1 MKLKWLITMA
11 WRDSRKNRSRLFLFM
26 SSIILGIAA
35 LVAINSFGDNLKRQ
49 VNDEAKSLLSADLEI
64 ESKQPFPDS
73 LKSFLDS
80 LNLKTTEE
88 INFASMVYFPE
99 TGGTRL
105 VNIRAV
111 GNEFPF
117 YGTIVTTPANAVDS
131 YSEGQLAL
139 VDKTLLTQFNASP
152 GDDIKIGTLTF
163 KIAGS
168 LLKVPGQSGISSSVA
183 PPVFIPL
190 HLAEATNLLQKG
202 SRINYS
208 IYVKYPEDFNNKTFE
223 EVIKPRLEKEDLR
236 FEDVD
241 ERKEQVGNAYADL
254 TGFLNLTAFIALLL
268 GCIGVASSV
277 HIYMKEKVQS
287 VAILRCLGAKG
298 SDGVGIFLTQIFFMG
313 FLGSIFGAFLGTLI
327 QYFLPVLF
335 ADFLPFELNLELSW
349 TSIFM
354 GIAMGII
361 TSILFAMF
369 PLLNIRRV
377 PPLKALRASYESSEP
392 DRLPYLVYVLIVLF
406 ITVFTYMQL
415 GSINKTLI
423 FSAVL
428 YLSFGFLAGFAKLI
442 TWLTRKYLPVKSS
455 FTWRQGLSNLYRP
468 NNQTLILVITIGLGT
483 SLIMTL
489 LLSQQLLLDKLKFS
503 SAADSRPNMV
513 VFDIQESQKDS
524 INQATLNNNM
534 PVIASVPIITM
545 RIEKINNRTIDEIK
559 DDTTSKAK
567 NWTLDREYR
576 VTYRDS
582 LIDSEEL
589 VEGKW
594 YGNIDNADDS
604 IFVSLDK
611 GLAEDMDVRVGDPV
625 TFNVQG
631 AIIKTFVG
639 SIRKIDFQRVQTNF
653 LVLFPNGV
661 LEKAPKFYVLLTR
674 ISDTKQSADF
684 QQLLVTKF
692 PNVSIIDLNLILE
705 TVDGVIK
712 KVSFIIRFMAFF
724 SIVTGILVLIG
735 SVMISKFQ
743 RIQES
748 VLLRTMGASRK
759 QIFTINAL
767 EYFLLG
773 SLAAFTGILISV
785 GVSMALAKFS
795 FNTILVPDWIP
806 MLIGYITITGLT
818 VLIGLLNSR
827 DVVNKPPLEILRKE
841 V

>member
-1 MKLKWLITMA
+1 MKLQWLLKMA

-49 VNDEAKSLLSADLEI
+49 VNEEAKSLLSADLEI
-64 ESKQPFPDS
+64 ESKQPFSDS
-73 LKSFLDS
+73 LKYFLDS
-80 LNLKTTEE
+80 LNLQTTEE
-88 INFASMVYFPE
+88 INFASMVLFPKN
-99 TGGTRL
+99 GGTRL

-111 GNEFPF
+111 ENEFPF
-117 YGTIVTTPANAVDS
+117 YGKIITNPSNAAND
-131 YSEGQLAL
+131 YSLGQMAL
-139 VDKTLLTQFNASP
+139 VDKTLLTQFNSFS
-152 GDDIKIGTLTF
+152 GDEIKIGTQTF

-168 LLKVPGQSGISSSVA
+168 VLKVPGQSGITSSVA

-190 HLAEATNLLQKG
+190 NLVESTNLLQKG

-208 IYVKYPEDFNNKTFE
+208 IYVKYPKNFSNKIFD

-236 FEDVD
+236 FEDVE
-241 ERKEQVGNAYADL
+241 ERKQQVGNAYADL

-298 SDGVGIFLTQIFFMG
+298 TDGVGIFLTQIFFMG
-313 FLGSIFGAFLGTLI
+313 LVGSIIGAFLGTLI
-327 QYFLPVLF
+327 QYYLPVLF
-335 ADFLPFELNLELSW
+335 ADFLPFELKLELSW
-349 TSIFM
+349 SSILM
-354 GIAMGII
+354 GVTMGVI
-361 TSILFAMF
+361 TSILFALF

-377 PPLKALRASYESSEP
+377 SPLKALRASYESNEP

-406 ITVFTYMQL
+406 ITGFTYMQL
-415 GSINKTLI
+415 GSIDKTLI

-428 YLSFGFLAGFAKLI
+428 YISFGLLAGFAKLI

-483 SLIMTL
+483 ALIMTL

-513 VFDIQESQKDS
+513 VFDIQEAQKDS

-534 PVIASVPIITM
+534 PVIASVPVITM
-545 RIEKINNRTIDEIK
+545 RIENINNRTIDELK
-559 DDTTSKAK
+559 DDTTSKVK

-589 VEGKW
+589 LEGKW
-594 YGNIDNADDS
+594 VGNIENATDT

-611 GLAEDMDVRVGDPV
+611 GLAEDMNVGIGDAV

-631 AIIKTFVG
+631 AIIKTYVG

-674 ISDTKQSADF
+674 FTDTKQSADF
-684 QQLLVTKF
+684 QQLLVTNF

-748 VLLRTMGASRK
+748 VLLRTMGASRS
-759 QIFTINAL
+759 QIFKINTL

-773 SLAAFTGILISV
+773 SLSALTGILISV
-785 GVSMALAKFS
+785 GVSMGLAKFS

-806 MLIGYITITGLT
+806 MLIGYVAITGLT
-818 VLIGLLNSR
+818 VFIGLLNSR

>member
-1 MKLKWLITMA
+1 MKLQWLLKMA

-49 VNDEAKSLLSADLEI
+49 VNEEAKSLLSADLEI
-64 ESKQPFPDS
+64 ESKQPFSDS
-73 LKSFLDS
+73 LKYFLDS
-80 LNLKTTEE
+80 LNLQTTEE
-88 INFASMVYFPE
+88 INFASMVLFPKN
-99 TGGTRL
+99 GGTRL

-111 GNEFPF
+111 ENEFPF
-117 YGTIVTTPANAVDS
+117 YGKIITNPSNAAND
-131 YSEGQLAL
+131 YSLGQMAL
-139 VDKTLLTQFNASP
+139 VDKTLLTQFNSFS
-152 GDDIKIGTLTF
+152 GDEIKIGTQTF

-168 LLKVPGQSGISSSVA
+168 VLKVPGQSGITSSVA

-190 HLAEATNLLQKG
+190 NLVESTNLLQKG

-208 IYVKYPEDFNNKTFE
+208 IYVKYPKNFSNKIFD

-236 FEDVD
+236 FEDVE
-241 ERKEQVGNAYADL
+241 ERKQQVGNAYADL

-298 SDGVGIFLTQIFFMG
+298 TDGVGIFLTQIFFMG
-313 FLGSIFGAFLGTLI
+313 LVGSIIGAFLGTLI
-327 QYFLPVLF
+327 QYYLPVLF
-335 ADFLPFELNLELSW
+335 ADFLPFELKLELSW
-349 TSIFM
+349 SSILM
-354 GIAMGII
+354 GVTMGVI
-361 TSILFAMF
+361 TSILFALF

-377 PPLKALRASYESSEP
+377 SPLKALRASYESNEP

-406 ITVFTYMQL
+406 ITGFTYMQL
-415 GSINKTLI
+415 GSIDKTLI

-428 YLSFGFLAGFAKLI
+428 YVSFGLLAGFAKLI

-483 SLIMTL
+483 ALIMTL

-513 VFDIQESQKDS
+513 VFDIQEAQKDS

-534 PVIASVPIITM
+534 PVIASVPVITM
-545 RIEKINNRTIDEIK
+545 RIENINNRTIDELK
-559 DDTTSKAK
+559 DDTTSKVK

-589 VEGKW
+589 LEGKW
-594 YGNIDNADDS
+594 VGNIENATDT

-611 GLAEDMDVRVGDPV
+611 GLAEDMNVGIGDAV

-631 AIIKTFVG
+631 AIIKTYVG

-674 ISDTKQSADF
+674 FTDTKQSADF
-684 QQLLVTKF
+684 QQLLVTNF

-748 VLLRTMGASRK
+748 VLLRTMGASRS
-759 QIFTINAL
+759 QIFKINTL

-773 SLAAFTGILISV
+773 SLSALTGILISV
-785 GVSMALAKFS
+785 GVSMGLAKFS

-806 MLIGYITITGLT
+806 MLIGYVAITGLT
-818 VLIGLLNSR
+818 VFIGLLNSR

>member
-1 MKLKWLITMA
+1 MA

-26 SSIILGIAA
+26 SSIVLGIAA

-64 ESKQPFPDS
+64 ESKQPFSDS
-73 LKSFLDS
+73 LKFFLDS
-80 LNLKTTEE
+80 LNLQTTEE
-88 INFASMVYFPE
+88 VNFASMVLFPKN
-99 TGGTRL
+99 GGSRL

-111 GNEFPF
+111 EHAFPF
-117 YGTIVTTPANAVDS
+117 YGKIITAPENAVQE
-131 YSEGQLAL
+131 YSSGTLAL
-139 VDKTLLTQFNASP
+139 VDKTLLSQFNVSP
-152 GDDIKIGTLTF
+152 GDEIKVGEITF

-168 LLKVPGQSGISSSVA
+168 ILKVPGQSGITSSVA

-190 HLAEATNLLQKG
+190 NLIESTNLLQKG
-202 SRINYS
+202 SRISYS
-208 IYVKYPEDFNNKTFE
+208 IYIKYPDDFKNSVFED
-223 EVIKPRLEKEDLR
+223 VIKPRLEFENLKY
-236 FEDVD
+236 EDVD
-241 ERKEQVGNAYADL
+241 GRKKQVGNAYADL

-313 FLGSIFGAFLGTLI
+313 LIGSILGAFLGTII
-327 QYFLPVLF
+327 QYYLPVLF
-335 ADFLPFELNLELSW
+335 ADFLPFELSLQLSW
-349 TSIFM
+349 NSIFM
-354 GIAMGII
+354 GIAMGAI
-361 TSILFAMF
+361 TSILFALF
-369 PLLNIRRV
+369 PLLKIRRV
-377 PPLKALRASYESSEP
+377 SPLKALRSSYENSEP
-392 DRLPYLVYVLIVLF
+392 DRLPYLVYGLIIVF
-406 ITVFTYMQL
+406 ITGFTYLQL
-415 GSINKTLI
+415 GSIKNALV

-428 YLSFGFLAGFAKLI
+428 YISFGVLAGFAKLI

-503 SAADSRPNMV
+503 SAVESRPNMV
-513 VFDIQESQKDS
+513 VFDIQESQVDS
-524 INQATLNNNM
+524 INSAAVDNNM
-534 PVIASVPIITM
+534 PVIASVPIITI
-545 RIEKINNRTIDEIK
+545 RLENIKGRTIDELK
-559 DDTTSKAK
+559 DDTTSKVK
-567 NWTLDREYR
+567 DWVLDREYR
-576 VTYRDS
+576 VTYRDT

-589 VEGKW
+589 IEGKW
-594 YGNIDNADDS
+594 VGDISNPKDTV
-604 IFVSLDK
+604 FVSLDK
-611 GLAEDMDVRVGDPV
+611 GLAESMDVKVGDPV
-625 TFNVQG
+625 NFNVQG
-631 AIIKTFVG
+631 AIINTIVG

-653 LVLFPNGV
+653 LVLFPRGV
-661 LEKAPKFYVLLTR
+661 LEKAPKFFVLLTR
-674 ISDTKQSADF
+674 FIDTQQSAKF
-684 QQLLVTKF
+684 QHLLVTQF

-748 VLLRTMGASRK
+748 VLLRTMGASRR
-759 QIFTINAL
+759 QIFNINAL

-773 SLAAFTGILISV
+773 SLSALTGIIISV
-785 GVSMALAKFS
+785 GVSMGLAQFS

-806 MLIGYITITGLT
+806 MLIGYVAITGLT
-818 VLIGLLNSR
+818 VFIGLVNSR

>member
-1 MKLKWLITMA
+1 MKLQWLLKMA

-49 VNDEAKSLLSADLEI
+49 VNEEAKSLLSADLEI

-73 LKSFLDS
+73 LKQFLDS
-80 LNLKTTEE
+80 LNLQTTEE
-88 INFASMVYFPE
+88 INFASMVLFPKN
-99 TGGTRL
+99 GGARL

-111 GNEFPF
+111 ESEFPY
-117 YGTIVTTPANAVDS
+117 YGKLLTNPSNATNV
-131 YSEGQLAL
+131 YSTGQMAL

-152 GDDIKIGTLTF
+152 GDEIKIGTQIF

-168 LLKVPGQSGISSSVA
+168 ILKVPGQSGITSSVA

-190 HLAEATNLLQKG
+190 NLVESTNLLQKG
-202 SRINYS
+202 SRISYS
-208 IYVKYPEDFNNKTFE
+208 MYVKYPEGFKNSVFE
-223 EVIKPRLEKEDLR
+223 EVIKPRLEKDDLR

-241 ERKEQVGNAYADL
+241 GRKQQVGNAYADL

-298 SDGVGIFLTQIFFMG
+298 SDGVGIFLMQIFFMG
-313 FLGSIFGAFLGTLI
+313 FLGSVLGAFLGTMI

-349 TSIFM
+349 ASIFM
-354 GIAMGII
+354 GVGMGII
-361 TSILFAMF
+361 TSILFALF

-377 PPLKALRASYESSEP
+377 SPLKALRLSYESNEP

-406 ITVFTYMQL
+406 ITGFTYMQL

-428 YLSFGFLAGFAKLI
+428 YVSFGLLAGFAKLI

-545 RIEKINNRTIDEIK
+545 RIENIDGRTIDELK
-559 DDTTSKAK
+559 DDTTSKVQE
-567 NWTLDREYR
+567 WVLDREYR
-576 VTYRDS
+576 VTYRDT

-589 VEGKW
+589 IEGNW
-594 YGNIDNADDS
+594 DGTIENAEDT

-611 GLAEDMDVRVGDPV
+611 RLAEDMNVRVGDPV

-631 AIIKTFVG
+631 AIIKTYVG

-674 ISDTKQSADF
+674 FTDTKQSADF
-684 QQLLVTKF
+684 QQLLVTNF

-724 SIVTGILVLIG
+724 SIITGILVLIG

-759 QIFTINAL
+759 QIFNINAL

-773 SLAAFTGILISV
+773 SLSALTGILISV

-806 MLIGYITITGLT
+806 MLIGYVAITSLT
-818 VLIGLLNSR
+818 VIIGLLNSR

>member
-1 MKLKWLITMA
+1 MKLQWLLKMA

-49 VNDEAKSLLSADLEI
+49 VNEEAKSLLSADLEI
-64 ESKQPFPDS
+64 ESKQPFSDS
-73 LKSFLDS
+73 LKYFLDS
-80 LNLKTTEE
+80 LNLQTTEE
-88 INFASMVYFPE
+88 INFASMVLFPKN
-99 TGGTRL
+99 GGTRL

-111 GNEFPF
+111 ENEFPF
-117 YGTIVTTPANAVDS
+117 YGKIITNPSNAAND
-131 YSEGQLAL
+131 YSLGQMAL
-139 VDKTLLTQFNASP
+139 VDKTLLTQFNSFS
-152 GDDIKIGTLTF
+152 GDEIKIGTQTF

-168 LLKVPGQSGISSSVA
+168 VLKVPGQSGITSSVA

-190 HLAEATNLLQKG
+190 NLVESTNLLQKG

-208 IYVKYPEDFNNKTFE
+208 IYVKYPKNFSNKIFD

-236 FEDVD
+236 FEDVE
-241 ERKEQVGNAYADL
+241 ERKQQVGNAYADL

-298 SDGVGIFLTQIFFMG
+298 TDGVGIFLTQIFFMG
-313 FLGSIFGAFLGTLI
+313 LVGSIIGAFLGTLI
-327 QYFLPVLF
+327 QYYLPVLF
-335 ADFLPFELNLELSW
+335 ADFLPFELKLELSW
-349 TSIFM
+349 SSILM
-354 GIAMGII
+354 GVTMGII
-361 TSILFAMF
+361 TSILFALF

-377 PPLKALRASYESSEP
+377 SPLKALRASYESNEP

-406 ITVFTYMQL
+406 ITGFTYMQL
-415 GSINKTLI
+415 GSIDKTLI

-428 YLSFGFLAGFAKLI
+428 YISFGLLAGFAKLI

-483 SLIMTL
+483 ALIMTL

-513 VFDIQESQKDS
+513 VFDIQEAQKDS

-534 PVIASVPIITM
+534 PVIASVPVITM
-545 RIEKINNRTIDEIK
+545 RIENINNRTIDELK
-559 DDTTSKAK
+559 DDTTSKVK

-589 VEGKW
+589 LEGKW
-594 YGNIDNADDS
+594 VGNIENATDT

-611 GLAEDMDVRVGDPV
+611 GLAEDMNVGIGDAV

-631 AIIKTFVG
+631 AIIKTYVG

-674 ISDTKQSADF
+674 FTDTKQSADF
-684 QQLLVTKF
+684 QQLLVTNF

-748 VLLRTMGASRK
+748 VLLRTMGASRS
-759 QIFTINAL
+759 QIFKINTL

-773 SLAAFTGILISV
+773 SLSALTGILISV
-785 GVSMALAKFS
+785 GVSMGLAKFS

-806 MLIGYITITGLT
+806 MLIGYVAITGLT
-818 VLIGLLNSR
+818 VFIGLLNSR